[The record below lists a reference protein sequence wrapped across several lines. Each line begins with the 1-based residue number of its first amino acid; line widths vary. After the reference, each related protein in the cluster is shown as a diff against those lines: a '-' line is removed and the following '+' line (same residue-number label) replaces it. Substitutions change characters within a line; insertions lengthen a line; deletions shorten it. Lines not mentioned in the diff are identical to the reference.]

1 MKKAVGAFLLLV
13 GYLGVFNNAN
23 ADVLAEIKS
32 TGVFK
37 LGYRA
42 DAVPF
47 SFDAEGGKP
56 AGYSVE
62 LCERVALEI
71 ERDLEL
77 NPIEIDYIPV
87 TAANRIEMIESGAI
101 HIECGIT
108 TNTLAR
114 QEDVAFSLLTFI
126 TGAEMLIRIDSGV
139 LDLDDIAGRPVGVL
153 TGTTTE
159 AGLLKLMERKSIEAE
174 VVAVDTH
181 FDGIELLGEG
191 KIDAYFADRAILIL
205 LGLNSPDRDNLR
217 LSGKLYS
224 HEPYALMLPRG
235 EEEYKILV
243 DRKLARLYRSG
254 KIREIYRRW
263 FGDAQPSNLLQ
274 ALFVLQGLP
283 E

>member
-1 MKKAVGAFLLLV
+1 
-13 GYLGVFNNAN
+13 
-23 ADVLAEIKS
+23 
-32 TGVFK
+32 
-37 LGYRA
+37 
-42 DAVPF
+42 
-47 SFDAEGGKP
+47 
-56 AGYSVE
+56 
-62 LCERVALEI
+62 
-71 ERDLEL
+71 
-77 NPIEIDYIPV
+77 
-87 TAANRIEMIESGAI
+87 MIESGEI

-108 TNTLAR
+108 TNTLGR
-114 QEDVAFSLLTFI
+114 QEEVAFSLLTFI

-139 LDLDDIAGRPVGVL
+139 LDFGDIAGRPVGVL
-153 TGTTTE
+153 AGTTTE
-159 AGLLKLMERKSIEAE
+159 KGLLQLMERKSIQAE
-174 VVAVDTH
+174 VVVVDTH

-205 LGLNSPDRDNLR
+205 LGLNSPDRENLR
-217 LSGKLYS
+217 LSGRLYS

>member
-1 MKKAVGAFLLLV
+1 MVG
-13 GYLGVFNNAN
+13 
-23 ADVLAEIKS
+23 
-32 TGVFK
+32 T
-37 LGYRA
+37 
-42 DAVPF
+42 
-47 SFDAEGGKP
+47 P

-62 LCERVALEI
+62 LCERVGVEI
-71 ERDLEL
+71 ERHLKLDSIK
-77 NPIEIDYIPV
+77 IEYIPV
-87 TAANRIEMIESGAI
+87 TAANRMEMIESGEI
-101 HIECGIT
+101 HIECGVT
-108 TNTLAR
+108 TNTLGR

-139 LDLDDIAGRPVGVL
+139 LGIKDIANRPVGVL
-153 TGTTTE
+153 AGTTTRE
-159 AGLLKLMERKSIEAE
+159 GLLNLMEREGIEAE
-174 VVAVDTH
+174 IVSVDTH

-205 LGLNSPDRDNLR
+205 LGLNAPDRENLR

-235 EEEYKILV
+235 DEEYKMLV

-254 KIREIYRRW
+254 KIRQIYRRW
-263 FGDAQPSNLLQ
+263 FGDAKPSNLMQ